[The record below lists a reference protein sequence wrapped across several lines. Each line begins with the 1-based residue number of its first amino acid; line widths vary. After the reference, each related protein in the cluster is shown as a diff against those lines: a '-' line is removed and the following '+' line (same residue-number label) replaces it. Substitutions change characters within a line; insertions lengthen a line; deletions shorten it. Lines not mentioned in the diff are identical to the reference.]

1 MATLKF
7 DIKGFSELQAK
18 IKALPKE
25 LQEEV
30 VGEIQAWGN
39 DVNAEQ
45 LGLISQQKIQDL
57 GALQQN
63 TKAKPLPDGVELVS
77 NVYYAPYI
85 EFGTR
90 SKVKV
95 PAELNDYASQF
106 KGKKRGDYYD
116 FLNAILDWVKRK
128 GITATYSVKSR
139 RRTNTKADRER
150 LLNVAQ
156 AIADSILRNG
166 IAPRPY
172 FFPPYLRKRKELINR
187 LNVVIGKAL

>member
-1 MATLKF
+1 MATLNVN
-7 DIKGFSELQAK
+7 IKGFSELQAK

-25 LQEEV
+25 LQEEI

-39 DVNAEQ
+39 DVNTEQ

-63 TKAKPLPDGVELVS
+63 TKALPKPDGVEFIS

-85 EFGTR
+85 EFGTGP
-90 SKVKV
+90 KVKV

-106 KGKKRGDYYD
+106 RGKKRGD
-116 FLNAILDWVKRK
+116 FRTFVKALEAWLKRK
-128 GITATYSVKSR
+128 GGNPKFAFIA
-139 RRTNTKADRER
+139 A
-150 LLNVAQ
+150 LN
-156 AIADSILRNG
+156 IIKNG
-166 IAPRPY
+166 QDARPY

>member
-63 TKAKPLPDGVELVS
+63 TKAKPLPNGVELVS

-156 AIADSILRNG
+156 AIANSILRNG

>member
-1 MATLKF
+1 MATLKL
-7 DIKGFSELQAK
+7 DIKGFDKLQAK

-39 DVNAEQ
+39 EVNTEQ

-63 TKAKPLPDGVELVS
+63 TKSIPKPDGVELIS

-85 EFGTR
+85 EFGTGP
-90 SKVKV
+90 KVQI
-95 PAELNDYASQF
+95 PSELNDYASQF
-106 KGKKRGDYYD
+106 RGKKRGD
-116 FLNAILDWVKRK
+116 FRTFVKAMEAWLKRK
-128 GITATYSVKSR
+128 GGNPKFAF
-139 RRTNTKADRER
+139 KAA
-150 LLNVAQ
+150 LNIIMKGQ
-156 AIADSILRNG
+156 S
-166 IAPRPY
+166 PRPY
-172 FFPPYLRKRKELINR
+172 FFAPYLRKRKQLINR

>member
-1 MATLKF
+1 MAVLKF
-7 DIKGFSELQAK
+7 DIKGFDKLQAK
-18 IKALPKE
+18 IAALPKD

-63 TKAKPLPDGVELVS
+63 TKAVPKADGVELIS

-85 EFGTR
+85 EFGTGP
-90 SKVKV
+90 KVKV
-95 PAELNDYASQF
+95 PAELNNYASQF
-106 KGKKRGDYYD
+106 RGQKKGD
-116 FLNAILDWVKRK
+116 FRTFVKALEGWLKRK
-128 GITATYSVKSR
+128 GGNPK
-139 RRTNTKADRER
+139 
-150 LLNVAQ
+150 VAF
-156 AIADSILRNG
+156 ADSILRNG

-172 FFPPYLRKRKELINR
+172 FFPPYFRKRKDLTNRINA
-187 LNVVIGKAL
+187 VISRAI